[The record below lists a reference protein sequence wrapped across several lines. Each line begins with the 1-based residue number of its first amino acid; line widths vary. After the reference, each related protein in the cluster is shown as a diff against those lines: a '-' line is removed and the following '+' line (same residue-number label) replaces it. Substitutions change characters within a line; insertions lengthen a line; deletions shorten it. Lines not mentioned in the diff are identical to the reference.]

1 MKDFL
6 RRLSIVLL
14 LLLTLFIILTG
25 VYIADPDFKEWVNS
39 HLPGVKV
46 VKPVTVSTTGTY
58 PVDTS
63 GDTHAYESGVVDP
76 VSDGSVS
83 PADNDLYN
91 TAGTGETGD
100 FSGYPG
106 VDPGDVT
113 RYLSDAI
120 DTRYVAPD
128 ELTLMI
134 PEDMLERV
142 GGYITITLDTETLP
156 DAEAQRVESELGYGE
171 TGDGLDFDPLMYP
184 YYAMLDDQ
192 SKHLY
197 RQIYANANAMIDDF
211 RAVESD
217 VTPTQL
223 RSAFMAVFYDHPEL
237 FWLDT
242 RFSAGFRGNGDC
254 LELKL
259 YFNSLA
265 NDVDNIRG
273 QFDAAA
279 ASLANSASTPY
290 DIEKNIHAALSHNN
304 VYSLAAP
311 YNQSA
316 YSALMG
322 GSTVCAGYSR
332 AFQYACQ
339 LAGIPCY
346 YCAGY
351 AGESH
356 AWNIIC
362 LDGEFYNVDV
372 TWDDTDRSPEYNY
385 DWFNKSDADYGTT
398 HVRRDL
404 SVYLPPCNGSKY
416 SNLESAPA
424 AEQPAPV
431 QDQPPVEEQPA
442 GGPVEQ
448 NPADYFVIYNVVP
461 NTP

>member
-39 HLPGVKV
+39 HLPHVRV
-46 VKPVTVSTTGTY
+46 TVPVTVSETGAY
-58 PVDTS
+58 NADPAGTS
-63 GDTHAYESGVVDP
+63 YA
-76 VSDGSVS
+76 SDGSS
-83 PADNDLYN
+83 TGFISGDGTAGGENGYGDGLHN
-91 TAGTGETGD
+91 TATGST
-100 FSGYPG
+100 SGYPG
-106 VDPGDVT
+106 YDTGNISD
-113 RYLSDAI
+113 YLADTL

-134 PEDMLERV
+134 PDDMLERV
-142 GGYITITLDTETLP
+142 GGYISISLDTETIP
-156 DAEAQRVESELGYGE
+156 DAEAQRIESELGYGE

-197 RQIYANANAMIDDF
+197 RQIYANANALIDDF

-223 RSAFMAVFYDHPEL
+223 KNAFMAVFYDHPEL

-259 YFNSLA
+259 YFNALA
-265 NDVDNIRG
+265 NDIDTTRS
-273 QFDAAA
+273 QFEEAA
-279 ASLANSASTPY
+279 ASLNNSASTPY
-290 DIEKNIHAALSHNN
+290 ELEKYIHAALAHNN
-304 VYSLAAP
+304 SYSLGAP

-316 YSALMG
+316 YSALVG

-362 LDGEFYNVDV
+362 LDGEYYNVDV

-431 QDQPPVEEQPA
+431 QDQTPA
-442 GGPVEQ
+442 GGPAEQ
-448 NPADYFVIYNVVP
+448 NPGDFFVIYNVVP